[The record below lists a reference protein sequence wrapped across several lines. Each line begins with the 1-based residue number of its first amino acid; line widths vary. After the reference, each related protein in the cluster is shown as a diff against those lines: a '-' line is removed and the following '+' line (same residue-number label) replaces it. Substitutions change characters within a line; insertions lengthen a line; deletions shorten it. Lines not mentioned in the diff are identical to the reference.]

1 MSHKQPDCASGR
13 PQVFDLVRTV
23 FGIAATVPLDDSMT
37 FADVPGWDSLGFLN
51 LLAEIE
57 KTYSITLDIE
67 ETASVDS
74 LGKLREIVERKI

>member
-1 MSHKQPDCASGR
+1 MSHTPHDSSSGR
-13 PQVFDLVRTV
+13 PQVFDLVRKV
-23 FGIAATVPLDDSMT
+23 FGIDPAVALDDSMT

-57 KTYSITLDIE
+57 KTYAITLDLE

-74 LGKLREIVERKI
+74 LGRLREIVEQKI